1 MLKYL
6 KEIGRYFILMKKVFS
21 LPEKK
26 DIFFKQLFNEFEKV
40 GLSSLSIV
48 LIISFFV
55 GGVVTIQ
62 QAINID
68 DPLIPKYLIGFVTRD
83 ALILEF
89 SPTMIALILAG
100 KVGSNIASEIGS
112 MRISEQI
119 DALEIMGINSASY
132 LVLPKIIASIL
143 FFPIL
148 VILSIFIGIF
158 GGWIGGISIGVT
170 TADFVLGLQTEF
182 SPFYVSYSLIKTV
195 VFAFLITS
203 ISAFYGYFT
212 KGGALEVGKSSTT
225 AVVNSSILILIFNFI
240 ITELLLT

>member
-21 LPEKK
+21 FPEKK
-26 DIFFKQLFNEFEKV
+26 DIFLNNFLMNLKKLDY
-40 GLSSLSIV
+40 SLSIV

-132 LVLPKIIASIL
+132 LVLPKNNSINT

-170 TADFVLGLQTEF
+170 TADFVLWATNRIFTILCL
-182 SPFYVSYSLIKTV
+182 VLI
-195 VFAFLITS
+195 
-203 ISAFYGYFT
+203 
-212 KGGALEVGKSSTT
+212 
-225 AVVNSSILILIFNFI
+225 N
-240 ITELLLT
+240 

>member
-6 KEIGRYFILMKKVFS
+6 KEIGRYFILMKKYFHFQRR
-21 LPEKK
+21 K
-26 DIFFKQLFNEFEKV
+26 IFFLNNFLMNLKKV
-40 GLSSLSIV
+40 GLSFPKYCFNNI
-48 LIISFFV
+48 FFV

-119 DALEIMGINSASY
+119 DALEIMGINFC
-132 LVLPKIIASIL
+132 IILSFTKNNSINT

-170 TADFVLGLQTEF
+170 TADFVLATNRIFTILC
-182 SPFYVSYSLIKTV
+182 PVLI
-195 VFAFLITS
+195 
-203 ISAFYGYFT
+203 
-212 KGGALEVGKSSTT
+212 
-225 AVVNSSILILIFNFI
+225 N
-240 ITELLLT
+240 

>member
-1 MLKYL
+1 MIEYL
-6 KEIGRYFILMKKVFS
+6 KGIGKYFFLMKKVFS
-21 LPEKK
+21 LPSKK
-26 DIFFKQLFNEFEKV
+26 DVFINQIFNEFEKV
-40 GLSSLSIV
+40 GISSLSIV

-62 QAINID
+62 QAINIE
-68 DPLIPKYLIGFVTRD
+68 DPFIPKYLIGFVTRD

-119 DALEIMGINSASY
+119 DALEIMGINSASH
-132 LVLPKIIASIL
+132 LVLPKIIASII

-158 GGWIGGISIGVT
+158 GGWIGGLSIGVS

-182 SPFYVSYSLIKTV
+182 TPFYVTYSLIKTIT
-195 VFAFLITS
+195 FAFLITS
-203 ISAFYGYFT
+203 ISAFYGFNT
-212 KGGALEVGKSSTT
+212 RGGALEVGKSSTT
-225 AVVNSSILILIFNFI
+225 AVVNSSILILVFNFI

>member
-1 MLKYL
+1 MLRDL
-6 KEIGRYFILMKKVFS
+6 FS
-21 LPEKK
+21 LNLAHTNDFVSK
-26 DIFFKQLFNEFEKV
+26 DQFVAAGGGLQLIFGFGAISGPILCSVFMQLF
-40 GLSSLSIV
+40 GLNGFFIFLIV
-48 LIISFFV
+48 FH
-55 GGVVTIQ
+55 
-62 QAINID
+62 
-68 DPLIPKYLIGFVTRD
+68 
-83 ALILEF
+83 
-89 SPTMIALILAG
+89 
-100 KVGSNIASEIGS
+100 
-112 MRISEQI
+112 
-119 DALEIMGINSASY
+119 
-132 LVLPKIIASIL
+132 
-143 FFPIL
+143 
-148 VILSIFIGIF
+148 IFIGIF